1 MVPSADSGHAAALTA
16 GIARE
21 FRRRLLGEM
30 LPRITACLELLG
42 QEHAWRRPTPN
53 GNSAGN
59 LVLHLAGNTTQWIL
73 ATFGA
78 VEDRRQRAGEFAAEG
93 GLAPSEL
100 RERLAAVWAQ
110 ACDLVDRVT
119 PAEMLRERTIQGR
132 YRETGLSAVLHVL
145 EHSSGH
151 AGQIYAWTKQ
161 VTGRD
166 LRFYDL

>member
-1 MVPSADSGHAAALTA
+1 MPPVDPAAALAA

-30 LPRITACLELLG
+30 LPRITVCLELLG
-42 QEHAWRRPTPN
+42 AEHVWQRPAAN
-53 GNSAGN
+53 CNSVGN

-73 ATFGA
+73 AAFGA
-78 VEDRRQRAGEFAAEG
+78 VADQRQRPAEFAADG
-93 GLAPSEL
+93 GLSTDAL
-100 RERLAAVWAQ
+100 RERLTAVWTR
-110 ACDLVDRVT
+110 ACDLVDRQT
-119 PAEMLRERTIQGR
+119 PADLLQPRTIQG
-132 YRETGLSAVLHVL
+132 YAETGLSAVLHVL

-166 LRFYDL
+166 LRFYAL